1 VDTDRVARVRPR
13 EELITVRSGT
23 NWVFLRG
30 QLEGIDVHTT
40 TLGRPVAEVR
50 ISLPLGRGRE
60 ERRMI
65 LPALTWNVAYA
76 RRLAAVPPGTM
87 IDVVGHVAGRRWATP
102 GGAERLGSEIQ
113 LDSCSLDL
121 GDWWRLPDPPAP
133 GHRAPREGD

>member
-1 VDTDRVARVRPR
+1 
-13 EELITVRSGT
+13 
-23 NWVFLRG
+23 
-30 QLEGIDVHTT
+30 LEGVDVHTT

-65 LPALTWNVAYA
+65 VPALTWNVAYA

-87 IDVVGHVAGRRWATP
+87 IDVVGHVAGRRWTTP
-102 GGAERLGSEIQ
+102 GGAERLGSEVQ

-121 GDWWRLPDPPAP
+121 GDWWGRADPAAVTTTAPD
-133 GHRAPREGD
+133 EGMTRCGTRMR